1 MWNIMIVVVVVVV
14 IIIIIIVV
22 VVVVVVIINIPSVI
36 NGNTV
41 EENEEED
48 DEEERDGKAR
58 LEIPAWLGT
67 LNENW
72 QYSNNGT
79 HVGDKIAFG
88 NCLASMTRSISLLE
102 WTPCLE
108 TRSLRGSQQQT
119 TPIPNLF
126 LLLLFLTLPPPPPHQ
141 SVGQSTPIQLMT
153 PFILW
158 LISHFGSR
166 VPMPLQTFQISF
178 LTSNLWIS
186 ISADSINQ
194 FPSRRSIRAIDFQSV
209 NQSLFAS
216 ETNCNW
222 PFVHLRSILNKF
234 RIIHTYCNSSLNANA
249 ERDRLKEII
258 HWSL

>member
-1 MWNIMIVVVVVVV
+1 MWNIMIVVVVVIIII

-22 VVVVVVIINIPSVI
+22 VVVVVVVVIVIIITNIPSVI

-108 TRSLRGSQQQT
+108 TGSLRGSQQQT
-119 TPIPNLF
+119 TPS
-126 LLLLFLTLPPPPPHQ
+126 LTLPPQPPINPWGSPPPSNWWPHLFFGL
-141 SVGQSTPIQLMT
+141 SPTLAPESRCRYRHFKFPSWPAICESPSPRTP
-153 PFILW
+153 
-158 LISHFGSR
+158 S
-166 VPMPLQTFQISF
+166 ISF
-178 LTSNLWIS
+178 RADDQSGRLTFNQ
-186 ISADSINQ
+186 SINRCS
-194 FPSRRSIRAIDFQSV
+194 PAKRTATGRSCTWEVF
-209 NQSLFAS
+209 
-216 ETNCNW
+216 
-222 PFVHLRSILNKF
+222 
-234 RIIHTYCNSSLNANA
+234 
-249 ERDRLKEII
+249 
-258 HWSL
+258 